1 MSADTT
7 VWVSLGHLRQ
17 HHVTGMTFGQAAR
30 FGDVNSPDERGVAL
44 FGALK
49 ETALEQRDRVA
60 ALMTSEQIAEGE
72 RLARE

>member
-1 MSADTT
+1 
-7 VWVSLGHLRQ
+7 
-17 HHVTGMTFGQAAR
+17 MTFGQAAR